1 MNIGD
6 KVRNIKGTEEGIV
19 TRFLKGNIV
28 EVEIEDGFPIPFLKS
43 ELVVV
48 SSKENQYFKKDAP
61 AADEI
66 SKAIIPRSEKGLY
79 FALVP
84 LGGDSYIV
92 KVVNNTDWEVPFT
105 LHTGEGKG
113 LRGLISGVLPTKQTA
128 QAAAT
133 LKMKDFDEWNTLS
146 IQALFFQ
153 AGYVKP
159 PNALLRKLRLKA
171 TLFKE
176 QKYIPLTDKKGYV
189 VKLDAE
195 EVAVK
200 SELDTAKLQEK
211 FDTGIT
217 PTSEPNRV
225 PHKKSGASVT
235 VDLHIEKLTTQFLSM
250 NNAEMLTLQLSHFE
264 KQLEQAVAVGADEI
278 TFIHGVGSGKLRQEV
293 HRQLSKHPNVAWFKD
308 AQKEKFGFGAT
319 LASLK

>member
-6 KVRNIKGTEEGIV
+6 QVRNIKGTEEGIV

-48 SSKENQYFKKDAP
+48 SSKESQYFKKNES
-61 AADEI
+61 AADEV

-84 LGGDSYIV
+84 LSGDTYTV
-92 KVVNNTDWEVPFT
+92 KVINNTDWEVPFT

-113 LRGLISGVLPTKQTA
+113 LRGLISGVIPFKQTV

-133 LKMKDFDEWNTLS
+133 LKMKDFDEWSTLS
-146 IQALFFQ
+146 VQALYFQ

-195 EVAVK
+195 EAAAK
-200 SELDTAKLQEK
+200 SELDTAKLQDK
-211 FDTGIT
+211 FDTGAIPLT
-217 PTSEPNRV
+217 EPNRE
-225 PHKKSGASVT
+225 PKRNGASVM
-235 VDLHIEKLTTQFLSM
+235 VDLHIEKLTSQFLSM
-250 NNAEMLTLQLSHFE
+250 NNAEMLTLQLSYFE

-293 HRQLSKHPNVAWFKD
+293 HRRLSKHPNVAWFKD